1 MKRLRKVF
9 IALGGG
15 MLVSSGLIGLSSVGQ
30 AGADPLPVHVA
41 TPNAVTVHAFQCGDT
56 IELTPGSTVKLA
68 GDIGPCPVGLVLGG
82 LIVTGEAGTLD
93 LNGHVVSGTDTTD
106 TCATAASNNDTLDE
120 TGDGAGI
127 YVLSAVGV
135 TITNSGAD
143 DLDYVFDEGGTEGGV
158 TGFDAG
164 IAIDG
169 GSANTVTKVSVHSN
183 KGPGELPTEFG
194 EGIVVRASAGNTI
207 GGSSESARNVVTCNG
222 PYGGITLY
230 AAAANDVRHNWVKDN
245 KVPEDGH
252 VFQQDDGIR
261 LENGASDNTIRN
273 NTVSGSGLDG
283 IAVLNPGKGNS
294 IQSNTVSGSGRHGI
308 AVFDSGPNII
318 GNVPLVGA
326 GQGNTVGTSGQLLS
340 PAYDMFDRT
349 TTPPCGLNQWSGNTF
364 STRNQTCIN

>member
-1 MKRLRKVF
+1 MKLRRKIF
-9 IALGGG
+9 TTLGKG
-15 MLVSSGLIGLSSVGQ
+15 MLVSLGLVGSGLPGQ

-41 TPNAVTVHAFQCGDT
+41 TPNAVTAHAFDCGDI

-68 GDIGPCPVGLVLGG
+68 GDVGPCPVGLVLGG
-82 LIVTGEAGTLD
+82 LVVTGQAGTLD
-93 LNGHVVSGTDTTD
+93 LNGHVIYGTDTT
-106 TCATAASNNDTLDE
+106 ASCEASAPNNDTLDE

-127 YVLSAVGV
+127 YVQSAVGI
-135 TITNSGAD
+135 TITNSGPD
-143 DLDYVFDEGGTEGGV
+143 DLDGVFDEGGTEGGI

-164 IAIDG
+164 IAIDE

-194 EGIVVRASAGNTI
+194 EGIVVRASTGNTI
-207 GGSSESARNVVTCNG
+207 GGSSSSARNVVTCNG

-230 AAAANDVRHNWVKDN
+230 AAAANDIRHNWVKDN

-261 LENGASDNTIRN
+261 LENGANGNTIRN

-283 IAVLNPGKGNS
+283 IAILNPGTGNTV
-294 IQSNTVSGSGRHGI
+294 QNNNVSGSGRYGI
-308 AVFDSGPNII
+308 AVFDTGPNII
-318 GNVPLVGA
+318 GNTPLVGA
-326 GQGNTVGTSGQLLS
+326 GQGNTVGTSGTF
-340 PAYDMFDRT
+340 DMFDRT

-364 STRNQTCIN
+364 TTRNQTCIS